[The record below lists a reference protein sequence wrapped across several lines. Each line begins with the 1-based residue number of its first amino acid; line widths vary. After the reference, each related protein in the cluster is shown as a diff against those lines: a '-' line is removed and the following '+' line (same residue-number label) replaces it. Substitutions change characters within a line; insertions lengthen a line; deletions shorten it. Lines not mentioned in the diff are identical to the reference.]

1 MKMFQPIALTLSVCA
16 SLVACGSSE
25 HLDVTIR
32 WSDTKQTID
41 GFGASSA
48 FFGETITNDVADQ
61 LFDAKKGIGLSLLR
75 TIIGLPDDVQED
87 GSEPAD
93 GSAMPIASAPGL
105 ITALQ
110 ATLRGT
116 KVWATAWTPP
126 PIWKT
131 TNNKNGSGEGY
142 TFNKLDPAHYQDYAN
157 YLADFVDL
165 MAKNNVPIMGLSP
178 ANEPDYIASWDGAQ
192 WTPTE
197 LTTFISQ
204 NLGPTFAQ
212 RFPSVKLIAPDTASW
227 PNLDKYLTPLLAD
240 PAAKD
245 YLSVVATHPYQNG
258 SAANQLDYKKPAQNG
273 KPFWQSEW
281 SQENP
286 KGDTPNP
293 TMTSAIDMMKRL
305 HDHMVVSNLNAW
317 NWWAIYISAD
327 ALASA
332 DMPKI
337 RQNPALIQPDA
348 SFGESYMFKR
358 GYALGNWSK
367 FVRPGFQRIAATDK
381 PTGGV
386 LIEAYRDATHIA
398 VIAVNTGSKP
408 VTQKFILDGTT
419 FGTLTPWVTSPDDN
433 LAAKDA
439 FTAYD
444 TFTYDLPASSV
455 VTFVNWDANT
465 ETPNQGTLPGDL
477 DGGTDIRIS
486 TGLDCPNA
494 LVPNNGVNGGVTDFS
509 DWKGGSGRWGE
520 LLGLWGNIYSY
531 KGPSGSTMSAAVE
544 NQALHVT
551 GAVTAGDYGGAG
563 LSFQVCTTVASF
575 THVQF
580 TLSGSSPGCDLELQ
594 MKTFDQQPKQ
604 QTPPGGCDQNVDS
617 CYNFPVKQ
625 QVAVPTAQPTVIT
638 TPLADFTKWSA
649 ITAAQVVGLQWQ
661 FTGTGVGPDAGAA
674 CPIDVSITGIKFLH
688 SDAGDAAP
696 SDAAD
701 AGTSDPADAATS
713 DAADAGTSRPG
724 STPGPPTRL
733 APPARGR
740 GASRWLKMRA
750 GGERG
755 VRP

>member
-1 MKMFQPIALTLSVCA
+1 M
-16 SLVACGSSE
+16 
-25 HLDVTIR
+25 TIR

-48 FFGETITNDVADQ
+48 FFGETITNEVADQ

-75 TIIGLPDDVQED
+75 TMIGLPDDVLD
-87 GSEPAD
+87 GQLGAHGRGDANRQHAGADHGAAGHPARNQGLGD
-93 GSAMPIASAPGL
+93 GLDASANL
-105 ITALQ
+105 EDDQQQERLRRRLQ
-110 ATLRGT
+110 
-116 KVWATAWTPP
+116 
-126 PIWKT
+126 
-131 TNNKNGSGEGY
+131 S
-142 TFNKLDPAHYQDYAN
+142 NKLDPAHYQDYAN

-165 MAKNNVPIMGLSP
+165 MAKNNMPIMGLSP
-178 ANEPDYIASWDGAQ
+178 ANEPDYTASWDGAQ

-212 RFPSVKLIAPDTASW
+212 RFPSVKIIAPDTASW
-227 PNLDKYLTPLLAD
+227 PNVDKYLTPMLAD

-258 SAANQLDYKKPAQNG
+258 SAAIQLDYKKPAQNG
-273 KPFWQSEW
+273 KQFWQSEW

-305 HDHMVVSNLNAW
+305 HDHMVISNMNAW

-337 RQNPALIQPDA
+337 RREPRPHPAGREPSA
-348 SFGESYMFKR
+348 SPTCS
-358 GYALGNWSK
+358 S
-367 FVRPGFQRIAATDK
+367 AATRWGTGPSSCARGFSASPR
-381 PTGGV
+381 PTSRRAVV

-408 VTQKFILDGTT
+408 VTQKFILDGAT

-433 LAAKDA
+433 LAAKDP

-455 VTFVNWDANT
+455 VTFVNWDATT
-465 ETPNQGTLPGDL
+465 ETPGQGTLPGDV

-509 DWKGGSGRWGE
+509 DWKGGSGQMGR
-520 LLGLWGNIYSY
+520 
-531 KGPSGSTMSAAVE
+531 SA
-544 NQALHVT
+544 
-551 GAVTAGDYGGAG
+551 GAVGEHLRVQGPERLDDERRGGEPGVARHGRGHGERLRGAG

-580 TLSGSSPGCDLELQ
+580 TLSGSSPGCDMELQ
-594 MKTFDQQPKQ
+594 IKTFDQQPKQ
-604 QTPPGGCDQNVDS
+604 QTPPGGCDQNFES
-617 CYNFPVKQ
+617 CYNFPVKK

-638 TPLADFTKWSA
+638 TPLAEFTKWSA
-649 ITAAQVVGLQWQ
+649 ANAGQVVGLQWQ
-661 FTGTGVGPDAGAA
+661 FTGTNVGPTPAPAA
-674 CPIDVSITGIKFLH
+674 RSTSASPASGSST
-688 SDAGDAAP
+688 STPETPAP
-696 SDAAD
+696 P
-701 AGTSDPADAATS
+701 TPL
-713 DAADAGTSRPG
+713 
-724 STPGPPTRL
+724 TPGPPTRL
-733 APPARGR
+733 TPAIKGTIAAATRNRAFRRPPRRCGR
-740 GASRWLKMRA
+740 
-750 GGERG
+750 
-755 VRP
+755 

>member
-1 MKMFQPIALTLSVCA
+1 
-16 SLVACGSSE
+16 
-25 HLDVTIR
+25 
-32 WSDTKQTID
+32 
-41 GFGASSA
+41 
-48 FFGETITNDVADQ
+48 
-61 LFDAKKGIGLSLLR
+61 
-75 TIIGLPDDVQED
+75 
-87 GSEPAD
+87 
-93 GSAMPIASAPGL
+93 
-105 ITALQ
+105 
-110 ATLRGT
+110 
-116 KVWATAWTPP
+116 
-126 PIWKT
+126 
-131 TNNKNGSGEGY
+131 
-142 TFNKLDPAHYQDYAN
+142 
-157 YLADFVDL
+157 
-165 MAKNNVPIMGLSP
+165 
-178 ANEPDYIASWDGAQ
+178 
-192 WTPTE
+192 
-197 LTTFISQ
+197 
-204 NLGPTFAQ
+204 
-212 RFPSVKLIAPDTASW
+212 
-227 PNLDKYLTPLLAD
+227 
-240 PAAKD
+240 
-245 YLSVVATHPYQNG
+245 
-258 SAANQLDYKKPAQNG
+258 
-273 KPFWQSEW
+273 
-281 SQENP
+281 
-286 KGDTPNP
+286 
-293 TMTSAIDMMKRL
+293 MTSAIDMMKRL

-465 ETPNQGTLPGDL
+465 ETPNQGTLPGDV
-477 DGGTDIRIS
+477 DGGTDIRIP

-531 KGPSGSTMSAAVE
+531 KGPDGSTMSAAVE

-551 GAVTAGDYGGAG
+551 GAVTANDYGGAG

-594 MKTFDQQPKQ
+594 IKTFDQQPKQ
-604 QTPPGGCDQNVDS
+604 QTPPGGCDQNFEQLLQLPGQEAGRGPHGAADGDHDAARGVHEMVGDQCRPGGRS
-617 CYNFPVKQ
+617 P
-625 QVAVPTAQPTVIT
+625 VAV
-638 TPLADFTKWSA
+638 
-649 ITAAQVVGLQWQ
+649 
-661 FTGTGVGPDAGAA
+661 
-674 CPIDVSITGIKFLH
+674 H
-688 SDAGDAAP
+688 RHER
-696 SDAAD
+696 
-701 AGTSDPADAATS
+701 
-713 DAADAGTSRPG
+713 RPG
-724 STPGPPTRL
+724 RRCCLPDRREHHRDQVPP
-733 APPARGR
+733 RGR
-740 GASRWLKMRA
+740 RRRRTTVR
-750 GGERG
+750 RG
-755 VRP
+755 RRRDLRRG

>member
-1 MKMFQPIALTLSVCA
+1 MKTFQPIALALGVCA

-75 TIIGLPDDVQED
+75 TIIGLPDDIQED
-87 GSEPAD
+87 GSEPVD
-93 GSAMPIASAPGL
+93 GAMPIATAPGV

-142 TFNKLDPAHYQDYAN
+142 TSNKLDPAHYQDYAN

-165 MAKNNVPIMGLSP
+165 MAKDNVPIMALSP
-178 ANEPDYIASWDGAQ
+178 ANEPDYTASWDGAQ
-192 WTPTE
+192 WTPQRADDVHQPE
-197 LTTFISQ
+197 P
-204 NLGPTFAQ
+204 GPHLRPALPVGEDHRARHGRLAEPRQLPDAPVGRPGRQGLPLRRGDPPVPERQ
-212 RFPSVKLIAPDTASW
+212 RAGPPRLQEARAERQAV
-227 PNLDKYLTPLLAD
+227 LAVG
-240 PAAKD
+240 
-245 YLSVVATHPYQNG
+245 VVA
-258 SAANQLDYKKPAQNG
+258 G
-273 KPFWQSEW
+273 KPE
-281 SQENP
+281 
-286 KGDTPNP
+286 GDTPNP

-408 VTQKFILDGTT
+408 VTQKFILDGAT

-433 LAAKDA
+433 LAAKDP

-465 ETPNQGTLPGDL
+465 ETPNQGTLPGDV

-494 LVPNNGVNGGVTDFS
+494 FVPNNGVNGGVTDFS
-509 DWKGGSGRWGE
+509 DWKGGSGRWGD
-520 LLGLWGNIYSY
+520 LLGLWGT
-531 KGPSGSTMSAAVE
+531 STRTRARAV
-544 NQALHVT
+544 
-551 GAVTAGDYGGAG
+551 
-563 LSFQVCTTVASF
+563 
-575 THVQF
+575 
-580 TLSGSSPGCDLELQ
+580 
-594 MKTFDQQPKQ
+594 
-604 QTPPGGCDQNVDS
+604 
-617 CYNFPVKQ
+617 
-625 QVAVPTAQPTVIT
+625 
-638 TPLADFTKWSA
+638 
-649 ITAAQVVGLQWQ
+649 
-661 FTGTGVGPDAGAA
+661 
-674 CPIDVSITGIKFLH
+674 
-688 SDAGDAAP
+688 
-696 SDAAD
+696 
-701 AGTSDPADAATS
+701 
-713 DAADAGTSRPG
+713 R
-724 STPGPPTRL
+724 R
-733 APPARGR
+733 
-740 GASRWLKMRA
+740 
-750 GGERG
+750 
-755 VRP
+755 